1 MTWMDSDE
9 KIKFAIENTLILRPP
24 RQRLATFGSTNVY
37 YYMVTALM
45 DEVNVV
51 REGRVIAAKPKI
63 VTPAY
68 LD

>member
-1 MTWMDSDE
+1 MESDE
-9 KIKFAIENTLILRPP
+9 KIKFAIENTLVIRPP

-45 DEVNVV
+45 DEVNIV

-68 LD
+68 LVNL